1 MLGYG
6 NGEHAPGRTS
16 TSAAEVYTAGHNI
29 LLSHAR
35 AVEVYRKKFH
45 PTQNGSIGITLNC
58 NWTEPKPSDD
68 PEKAKLNAEAAE
80 RTVLWNLGW
89 FADPIYKGDYV
100 STHCACQTCF
110 NVVCSL

>member
-6 NGEHAPGRTS
+6 NGEHAPGKTS
-16 TSAAEVYTAGHNI
+16 TSAAEVYMAGHNI

-35 AVEVYRKKFH
+35 AVEVYRKKFLAA
-45 PTQNGSIGITLNC
+45 QNGTIGITLNC

-100 STHCACQTCF
+100 SALFACRLSF
-110 NVVCSL
+110 Y